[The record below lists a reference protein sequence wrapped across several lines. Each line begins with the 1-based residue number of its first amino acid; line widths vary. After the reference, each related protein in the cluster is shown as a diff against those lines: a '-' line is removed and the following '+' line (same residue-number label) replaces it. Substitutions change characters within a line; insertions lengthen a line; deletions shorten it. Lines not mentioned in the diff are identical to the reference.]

1 MRNTG
6 GKLFFQQRIY
16 NFDPFQYSISW
27 YYITMKSEI
36 GQVLGVLLDQ
46 KAAVQ
51 VEKELMCFGVKDCV
65 SLIGLSAYCI
75 DKLVIWSS
83 QKQLVRDLQAYCQHK
98 KSLGGSTSFHS
109 ITKSD
114 VDKFRK
120 HGFVITPT
128 PQSSFQQHKASTSD
142 NRKNVL
148 YSESQYQCD
157 RMSDL
162 SSVDKDAYVGNST
175 RNKVSVVSGVGQS

>member
-1 MRNTG
+1 
-6 GKLFFQQRIY
+6 
-16 NFDPFQYSISW
+16 
-27 YYITMKSEI
+27 MKSEI

-98 KSLGGSTSFHS
+98 KSLGGSASFLG

-114 VDKFRK
+114 LDIFKE
-120 HGFVITPT
+120 HGVVRTST
-128 PQSSFQQHKASTSD
+128 LQSSYQQQNASTSS
-142 NRKNVL
+142 NRKNL
-148 YSESQYQCD
+148 YT
-157 RMSDL
+157 L
-162 SSVDKDAYVGNST
+162 WK
-175 RNKVSVVSGVGQS
+175 